1 MSIQKFLDVTNVAK
15 NSIPSNPDILA
26 SMRVDVALLALAGE
40 HITELEKQVSD
51 CKSEIST
58 LRELRSAEHSAYNE
72 LLQTKNDLQQ
82 QLADA
87 LQQIEELTPTASSA
101 TE

>member
-1 MSIQKFLDVTNVAK
+1 MSIQKFLDVANVAK
-15 NSIPSNPDILA
+15 NSIPSNPDILT

-58 LRELRSAEHSAYNE
+58 LRELREAEKAAYEE

-87 LQQIEELTPTASSA
+87 LQQIEDMKPPAEPT
-101 TE
+101 E

>member
-15 NSIPSNPDILA
+15 NSIPSNPDILT

-40 HITELEKQVSD
+40 HINALEKQVSD
-51 CKSEIST
+51 SKVEVQT
-58 LRELRSAEHSAYNE
+58 LRDLREAEKAAYAA
-72 LLQTKNDLQQ
+72 LLQTKNELQQ

>member
-15 NSIPSNPDILA
+15 NSIPSNPDILT

-40 HITELEKQVSD
+40 HINALEKQVSD
-51 CKSEIST
+51 SKVEVQT
-58 LRELRSAEHSAYNE
+58 LRDLREAEKAAYAE

-82 QLADA
+82 QLA
-87 LQQIEELTPTASSA
+87 ELLETPPTK
-101 TE
+101 

>member
-1 MSIQKFLDVTNVAK
+1 MSIQKFLDVANVAK
-15 NSIPSNPDILA
+15 NSIPSNPDILT

-58 LRELRSAEHSAYNE
+58 LRELREAEKAAYEE
-72 LLQTKNDLQQ
+72 LLQTKNHLQQ
-82 QLADA
+82 RLAVA
-87 LQQIEELTPTASSA
+87 LEEIDRLTLTK
-101 TE
+101 